1 MREKTSNDKIRNNR
15 KYDVIIIDEVDNLF
29 IDNILGSTRLT
40 GSSRGFKFLIPIYL
54 TIYIIFDFVDYIFLL
69 FFKLNLSGVV
79 DIDKKNKYE
88 KYIKNPKERKKEII
102 NMLADPNKFNFNG
115 LFNDLEDNNKE
126 GNNEIEENNNKQFD
140 DVKSYLNNLKK
151 YMEFPEFMKSFVES
165 EIGEWYDSAYDA
177 KNLME
182 LNRDYVEVINK
193 KGNLDI
199 APVDRNNTG
208 EVELQTVY
216 GEGLHQML
224 EIKHKLRVKDE
235 TLVHT
240 FLSYISFFEK
250 YKKNEE
256 FLFFGLT
263 GTIGNKE
270 TQKIFKEHFKS
281 NLLFIPQYKKKR
293 FVELPPLL
301 VKIEEHLNA
310 ICKDIL
316 INFYKGRKILVICG
330 SIKEAKIIEE
340 KLKKKNFKLD
350 ELNIPPDIIRQK
362 DYSDYIILYTR
373 SDTENQ
379 I

>member
-165 EIGEWYDSAYDA
+165 
-177 KNLME
+177 
-182 LNRDYVEVINK
+182 
-193 KGNLDI
+193 
-199 APVDRNNTG
+199 
-208 EVELQTVY
+208 
-216 GEGLHQML
+216 
-224 EIKHKLRVKDE
+224 
-235 TLVHT
+235 
-240 FLSYISFFEK
+240 
-250 YKKNEE
+250 
-256 FLFFGLT
+256 
-263 GTIGNKE
+263 
-270 TQKIFKEHFKS
+270 
-281 NLLFIPQYKKKR
+281 
-293 FVELPPLL
+293 
-301 VKIEEHLNA
+301 
-310 ICKDIL
+310 
-316 INFYKGRKILVICG
+316 
-330 SIKEAKIIEE
+330 
-340 KLKKKNFKLD
+340 
-350 ELNIPPDIIRQK
+350 
-362 DYSDYIILYTR
+362 
-373 SDTENQ
+373 
-379 I
+379 